1 MARRKSGGSSA
12 GLGALIL
19 IGGIIWAVSAAY
31 QFVVENFAAVIA
43 VVVFAGGISLI
54 VFFLSRIGKSKPMT
68 TVSGTEPLG
77 LEVKITGPYLAQ
89 RESPRRSPNARWVN
103 QGEPVKIQ
111 NFDISLGLF
120 YLGEALAMPDG
131 RIIDQ
136 YAINQKLPVS
146 LAQSDVGGSS
156 MPYWPSY
163 ASLTPSARR
172 AFLEWMAGGRKDPT
186 YGIGFVFLFFYGA
199 EHRLF
204 IEGNLIAAHV
214 LIPEIERLLSIYG
227 QNHSFCGYA
236 TNFLIH
242 ARLAAGLPLEPP
254 RLSPE
259 RSASPDLPLQVR
271 LYLGEKLSA
280 SSALSAHDALI
291 WVLALPDIYL
301 RTAAIRCFDEFVALW
316 KLRFA
321 EKFPSGFQVK
331 VPAKKIA
338 FIYRACSGA
347 FQVEV
352 PGPHTQYPDIAAARQ
367 SLEGLKSLAQAC
379 TDELDGYSRFIG
391 RRPERKSSV
400 EAAILLPKILQR
412 DSSTS
417 PLRDAGQRI
426 AGIMGSGNT
435 ATTKL
440 REILKAAALG
450 FPEKGKLAHVVCDQL
465 GQVLDR
471 IDVAI
476 EPDRRYGGGAAQ
488 IDDQVVIFRAYQGGP
503 IDPKK
508 PSYQR
513 MKIQVEVAALAGAA
527 DGSAT
532 ADDLQSIIANIKAAP
547 DLTRTEGLRLIAYA
561 ITIFKSSAKQER
573 IMRRLAECGETER
586 QAIAM
591 VAVSLIA
598 KENHVDPKQVRFLE
612 RLNKAL
618 RLPKDKVYED
628 LHRASA
634 GPDEPIT
641 VSPENRIPGIP
652 IPKQPEP
659 GIYIDAG
666 RLAAVQKQTQAVS
679 EILTQIFADDAG
691 GPKTEPEVPPPHA
704 DASPFKGLDRSHAE
718 LVEYMEMK
726 GEIARQE
733 FEERAKSLKLLP
745 AGAIEKINDWSF
757 DRFEEPLLEEGE
769 HIVLS
774 ANLRERL
781 AELRASES

>member
-12 GLGALIL
+12 GLSVVIVLGVIAW
-19 IGGIIWAVSAAY
+19 IGTSAY
-31 QFVVENFAAVIA
+31 RFVVENSVAIIA
-43 VVVFAGGISLI
+43 VLVLTGAISLI
-54 VFFLSRIGKSKPMT
+54 VFGLSRLGKRKSVPS
-68 TVSGTEPLG
+68 VIGTEPLG
-77 LEVKITGPYLAQ
+77 VKVEITTPYLA
-89 RESPRRSPNARWVN
+89 RVSPRRASNTRWVEP
-103 QGEPVKIQ
+103 GEPVKIG
-111 NFDISLGLF
+111 NLGLSFGLF
-120 YLGEALAMPDG
+120 YLGEALALPDG
-131 RIIDQ
+131 RTIDQ
-136 YAINQKLPVS
+136 YAINPKLPVS
-146 LAQSDVGGSS
+146 PAQADVTGSS

-163 ASLTPSARR
+163 ASITPSARR
-172 AFLEWMAGGRKDPT
+172 AFLEWMASGRKDPA
-186 YGIGFVFLFFYGA
+186 YGIGYTFLFFYGL
-199 EHRLF
+199 EHRQF
-204 IEGNLIAAHV
+204 IEKNPVVARV
-214 LIPEIERLLSIYG
+214 LIPEVERLLSIYG
-227 QNHSFCGYA
+227 QNNSFRGYA
-236 TNFLIH
+236 ANFLIH
-242 ARLAAGLPLEPP
+242 ASLAAGLPLEPP

-259 RSASPDLPLQVR
+259 RSASPDLPLTVR
-271 LYLGEKLSA
+271 IYLGKILAA
-280 SSALSAHDALI
+280 SNVLFAHDALI
-291 WVLALPDIYL
+291 WALALPDIYL

-316 KLRFA
+316 TLRFA
-321 EKFPSGFQVK
+321 EKFPTGFAIK

-338 FIYRACSGA
+338 FTYRACSGA

-352 PGPHTQYPDIAAARQ
+352 PGPHTQYPDIVAGRQ
-367 SLEGLKSLAQAC
+367 SLEALKSLAQAC
-379 TDELDGYSRFIG
+379 TDELDAYSRLIG

-400 EAAILLPKILQR
+400 EAAILLPKILQL
-412 DSSTS
+412 DASTS
-417 PLRDAGQRI
+417 PLRDADQRI

-440 REILKAAALG
+440 RAILKAAALD
-450 FPEKGKLAHVVCDQL
+450 FPETGKLPHVVCDQL

-488 IDDQVVIFRAYQGGP
+488 IDDQVVIFRADQGGS

-547 DLTRTEGLRLIAYA
+547 DLTRIEGLRLIAYA
-561 ITIFKSSAKQER
+561 VTIFKSPAKQER

-586 QAIAM
+586 RAIAM
-591 VAVSLIA
+591 VAVSLIT

-618 RLPKDKVYED
+618 RLPKDKIYSD
-628 LHRASA
+628 LYRASA
-634 GPDEPIT
+634 APDEPIT
-641 VSPENRIPGIP
+641 ISPENRIPGIP

-666 RLAAVQKQTQAVS
+666 RLAAVQKETQAVS

-691 GPKTEPEVPPPHA
+691 VPKTTPGAPPPA
-704 DASPFKGLDRSHAE
+704 DVSPFKGLDRSHAE
-718 LVEYMEMK
+718 LVEFMEMK
-726 GEIARQE
+726 GEIARPE
-733 FEERAKSLKLLP
+733 FEARAKSLKLLP

-757 DRFEEPLLEEGE
+757 DRFEDPLLEEGD

-774 ANLRERL
+774 ANLRPRL
-781 AELRASES
+781 SELRASES